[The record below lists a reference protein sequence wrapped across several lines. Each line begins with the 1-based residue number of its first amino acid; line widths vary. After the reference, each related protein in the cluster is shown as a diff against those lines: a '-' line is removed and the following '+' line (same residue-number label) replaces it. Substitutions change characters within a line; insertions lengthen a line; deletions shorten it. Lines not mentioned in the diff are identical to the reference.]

1 MADTEEKPTSRI
13 TGFFSAAYKDF
24 GLPRLIITGFVL
36 FLFILATIMK
46 MDLTILISDSLV
58 HIGMNGVLVLSM
70 LPTLACGVG
79 LNFGLP
85 VGVIAG
91 LIGAVMS
98 MNWNLQGFA
107 GFFAA
112 IAIALPVAMVAGY
125 IYALVLER
133 VQGQEMM
140 VGTYVGFSIVS
151 AMCMFWL
158 LAPIKNPAMIFAIGG
173 QGLRYTLTLD
183 KTFAKVLND
192 FLAFSV
198 FGVTIPTGLLL
209 FFGLLCVLM
218 SLFYRSK
225 AGLAMRTV
233 GSNPMFAKSSGMN
246 VRYMKMWGVILST
259 VLAAVGIIVYSQ
271 SYGFVQLYTAPL
283 YAAFPAVASVLI
295 GGATLERATVGN
307 AIIGTILFHTLLTI
321 ALPVTQTAL
330 RGADI
335 SEIARMIITNGM
347 ILYALTRAERR

>member
-1 MADTEEKPTSRI
+1 MAATKEKPEQRVV
-13 TGFFSAAYKDF
+13 GFFVDAYEQL
-24 GLPRLIITGFVL
+24 GLPRLIITLFVL
-36 FLFILATIMK
+36 LLFVLAFIMK
-46 MDLTILISDSLV
+46 MDLTILIGDSLV
-58 HIGMNGVLVLSM
+58 RIGMNGVLALSM
-70 LPTLACGVG
+70 LPTIACGVG

-91 LIGAVMS
+91 LVGAVMS

-107 GFFAA
+107 GFFVA
-112 IAIALPVAMVAGY
+112 IGIALPVAMVAGY
-125 IYALVLER
+125 IYALILER

-173 QGLRYTLTLD
+173 QGLRYTITLD
-183 KTFAKVLND
+183 KTFAKVLNN
-192 FLAFSV
+192 FLAFDV
-198 FGVTIPTGLLL
+198 LGVTIPTGLLL
-209 FFGLLCVLM
+209 FFALLCVLM
-218 SLFYRSK
+218 SLFFRSR

-259 VLAAVGIIVYSQ
+259 VLAAVGIIVFSQ

-295 GGATLERATVGN
+295 GGATLKRATVGN
-307 AIIGTILFHTLLTI
+307 AIIGVVLFHTLLTI

-335 SEIARMIITNGM
+335 SEVARMIVSNGM